1 MARINIDDSFFND
14 PRIKLLEQL
23 IKGEINAG
31 SWVDPE
37 ALAYGIALK
46 GFRFAQWYW
55 LKNEQLIPA
64 IVFES
69 LGLSILVEAG
79 LAEHREGGFYVKGTR
94 EFSQWLQQK
103 KDAGKASGLAR
114 NKGTTVERTLNENE
128 RPLNENERNR
138 TLVERSANGNEPLYS
153 LLSSL
158 TQRDIKNISTSKP
171 EGQPE
176 AGLVPAGTEC
186 SPFDLEIAK
195 QWADHAK
202 SVSKTV
208 RPKIPLWAKT
218 VHDLRILDGW
228 SEKNIRS
235 ILEQVKT
242 DSFWQKNG
250 ASLPNIRKRS
260 ENGLT
265 KAENIFSSFEKRK
278 MDKQTHSVSKSNIY
292 QREKLEYVPA
302 IRDTPRQVVSNKPEF
317 VPAIR
322 DKPNEN

>member
-1 MARINIDDSFFND
+1 MARINIDDSFFID
-14 PRIKLLEQL
+14 ARRAVL
-23 IKGEINAG
+23 IKELTRLNI
-31 SWVDPE
+31 VDYE
-37 ALAYGIALK
+37 ALATGLLIRAWFY
-46 GFRFAQWYW
+46 AQKYW
-55 LKNEQLIPA
+55 LDGQKLIP
-64 IVFES
+64 VDEFEA
-69 LGLSILVEAG
+69 LGFTPLLVSK
-79 LAEHREGGFYVKGTR
+79 LAEIRHDGVYIRGT
-94 EFSQWLQQK
+94 EKHSEWIQQRRN
-103 KDAGKASGLAR
+103 AGKSGSDKRWKKA
-114 NKGTTVERTLNENE
+114 ETLTDSEAIANDSEIK
-128 RPLNENERNR
+128 RSLSPGIQPDSGGCPL
-138 TLVERSANGNEPLYS
+138 TLTLTPT
-153 LLSSL
+153 L

-171 EGQPE
+171 D

-195 QWADHAK
+195 QWADHAR

-218 VHDLRILDGW
+218 VHDLRIIDGW

>member
-1 MARINIDDSFFND
+1 MARINIDDSID
-14 PRIKLLEQL
+14 
-23 IKGEINAG
+23 
-31 SWVDPE
+31 SD
-37 ALAYGIALK
+37 
-46 GFRFAQWYW
+46 FRFILLQKQVGCYFKAIGILVAFWRIAQRHWV
-55 LKNEQLIPA
+55 KDDLIPKRE
-64 IVFES
+64 FE
-69 LGLSILVEAG
+69 LLNFPELVSSG
-79 LAEHREGGFYVKGTR
+79 LAEIREDGVYAVGSDKHFG
-94 EFSQWLQQK
+94 WLKQK
-103 KDAGKASGLAR
+103 KTAGKAGADKRWHRHGTAIADDSGTIADDSGSWPL
-114 NKGTTVERTLNENE
+114 TLT
-128 RPLNENERNR
+128 P
-138 TLVERSANGNEPLYS
+138 TL
-153 LLSSL
+153 SL

-171 EGQPE
+171 D

-186 SPFDLEIAK
+186 SPFDLDIAK
-195 QWADHAK
+195 QWADHAR